1 MAVMNCVFR
10 CAAILRW
17 LVPLAALAMVSAG
30 APLSARTAD
39 CDAAAKQQERAR
51 SRVGAVRGMPTPARN
66 AEQTST
72 ARLATRLQRQI
83 EAGALPPSTALLFY
97 SRNADGSLAM
107 CLVNRTGLVASV
119 LSDTD
124 ESSLLKSV
132 QALRWAYGVEE
143 LQQVRAARRSAE
155 PLPPPPDVLLKP
167 KAAETSLTGMLL
179 PPGIAS
185 NLAGI
190 EHLIIVPAGS
200 IGTVPFPAL
209 KPFGNKDALVDRTSI
224 TIAPSLAEFENSA
237 RKWVAATAFARP
249 LVVGDPSLPASDEWV
264 IPPLPGARAEASDV
278 AKLLKGKGLSGDEAL
293 RTAVVEQAPGASVI
307 YVAAHGSSDPAR
319 PLDGGFLMLSGPT
332 LESGWWTAREIQTSS
347 LPAELAVLSACQ
359 TGLGQV
365 HDGGMIGLARAFQ
378 LAGTRRVIMS
388 LWNVDDEA
396 TRLLMTRLITHAAE
410 HPPAEALRLAM
421 IDTRKDYP
429 DPALWASFLMFGS
442 AR

>member
-1 MAVMNCVFR
+1 MHSVFR
-10 CAAILRW
+10 CGAIFRW
-17 LVPLAALAMVSAG
+17 LLPFMALAMVSVG
-30 APLSARTAD
+30 APLNARTAD
-39 CDAAAKQQERAR
+39 CDVAAQQQQRAR
-51 SRVGAVRGMPTPARN
+51 ARVGAARGMSAPARN
-66 AEQTST
+66 AVQTST
-72 ARLATRLQRQI
+72 TEIARRLQRQI
-83 EAGALPPSTALLFY
+83 EGGALPPSTALLFY
-97 SRNADGSLAM
+97 TRDADGSLNV
-107 CLVNRTGLVASV
+107 CLVNPTGLVASA
-119 LSDTD
+119 LSETD

-155 PLPPPPDVLLKP
+155 PILPPPAALLTP
-167 KAAETSLTGMLL
+167 ETAEANLTRMLL
-179 PPGIAS
+179 PPPIAS
-185 NLAGI
+185 TLAGI

-209 KPFGNKDALVDRTSI
+209 KPFGNDNALVDRTSI
-224 TIAPSLAEFENSA
+224 TIAPSLAEFESSGS
-237 RKWVAATAFARP
+237 KWAAAVAFARP

-264 IPPLPGARAEASDV
+264 IPPLPGARAEAKNV
-278 AKLLKGKGLSGDEAL
+278 AKRLKSEALSGDRAL
-293 RTAVVEQAPGASVI
+293 RSAVVKRALEASVI
-307 YVAAHGSSDPAR
+307 YVAAHGASDPAR

-332 LESGWWTAREIQTSS
+332 LQAGWWTAREIQASK

-388 LWNVDDEA
+388 LWNVDDAA
-396 TRLLMTRLITHAAE
+396 TQVLMTRLITYAAE

>member
-1 MAVMNCVFR
+1 MHSVFR
-10 CAAILRW
+10 FAAILRC
-17 LVPLAALAMVSAG
+17 LLPLTALAMVSAG
-30 APLSARTAD
+30 APVNARTAN
-39 CDAAAKQQERAR
+39 CDAAAQQQQRAR
-51 SRVGAVRGMPTPARN
+51 ARVGASRGMPATARN

-72 ARLATRLQRQI
+72 GQLAKRLQRQI
-83 EAGALPPSTALLFY
+83 EVGALPPSTALLFY
-97 SRNADGSLAM
+97 TRGADGSLTM
-107 CLVNRTGLVASV
+107 CLVNPTGLVASE
-119 LSDTD
+119 LSATD

-155 PLPPPPDVLLKP
+155 PVQPPPDVLLSP
-167 KAAETSLTGMLL
+167 GMAETNLTGMLL
-179 PPGIAS
+179 PPSIAS
-185 NLAGI
+185 TLAGI

-209 KPFGNKDALVDRTSI
+209 KPFGNNDALVDRTSI
-224 TIAPSLAEFENSA
+224 TIAPSLAEFENSGS
-237 RKWVAATAFARP
+237 KWAAAAAFARP
-249 LVVGDPSLPASDEWV
+249 LVVGDPSLPVSDEWV
-264 IPPLPGARAEASDV
+264 IPPLPGARAEAKDV
-278 AKLLKGKGLSGDEAL
+278 AKLLNSRGLSGDKAL
-293 RTAVVEQAPGASVI
+293 RSAVVQRALEASVI

-332 LESGWWTAREIQTSS
+332 LESGWWTAREIQTSR

-378 LAGTRRVIMS
+378 LAGTQRVIMS

-396 TRLLMTRLITHAAE
+396 TRLLMTRLITYAAE

-421 IDTRKDYP
+421 VDTRKDYP